1 MTSQHRSA
9 PVIDDQNRAF
19 WTGGAVGELR
29 IARCRS
35 CELWL
40 HPPRPICR
48 RCRSADIAPQA
59 VSGRGTVWSFTV
71 NRYKWSPDLDP
82 PYVIA
87 QVELEAQPGL
97 LLLTTLVDCDEVR
110 IGMPVSVRF
119 ERTGDAWI
127 PVFAP

>member
-1 MTSQHRSA
+1 MTRQHRSA
-9 PVIDDQNRAF
+9 PIIDDHTQAF

-35 CELWL
+35 CDLWL
-40 HPPRPICR
+40 HPPRPICW
-48 RCRSADIAPQA
+48 RCQRADIVPQS
-59 VSGRGTVWSFTV
+59 VSGRGTIWSFTV
-71 NRYKWSPDLDP
+71 NRYKWSPDLEP

-87 QVELEAQPGL
+87 LVELEEQPGL
-97 LLLTTLVDCDEVR
+97 LLLTTIVDCDEVR

-119 ERTGDAWI
+119 EQAGDAWI